1 MASDKIKKTGKSG
14 DKKREKNNES
24 KEQINLWENF

>member
-24 KEQINLWENF
+24 KE

>member
-1 MASDKIKKTGKSG
+1 MASDKIKKGKSG

-24 KEQINLWENF
+24 KEQINLWKNF